1 MDFLKLFLT
10 FVLALFFGLFAYA
23 FSSGFVLALR
33 NDVGQFSQVAC
44 AIGAI
49 LFLFLTLWAL
59 RQMYRQVTSS
69 RRPVRKAKALKLRDI
84 VHAEE
89 QLRPVANG
97 DMSDVTGAGWMLV
110 IVSLVVPIVG
120 VAAFCQL
127 QFGEPDEMKGLNKLI
142 GWVIAGG
149 ALVIFSLGRWLLSQF
164 GVHIVLPKA
173 ATRNKRTMRRK
184 VRRFED

>member
-1 MDFLKLFLT
+1 MDIVKLLLT
-10 FVLALFFGLFAYA
+10 LVLALFFGLFAYA

-33 NDVGQFSQVAC
+33 NDVGQFSRVAC

-49 LFLFLTLWAL
+49 LFLSLTLWAL
-59 RQMYRQVTSS
+59 RQMYRQATTL
-69 RRPVRKAKALKLRDI
+69 RRPVQKAKALKMKDI

-89 QLRPVANG
+89 QLRSVANG

-110 IVSLVVPIVG
+110 IVSLVVPIMG
-120 VAAFCQL
+120 VAAFFQM
-127 QFGEPDEMKGLNKLI
+127 QFGGPDEMKGLNKLI

-164 GVHIVLPKA
+164 GVHVVLPKA
-173 ATRNKRTMRRK
+173 ATRNKGMKRRK
-184 VRRFED
+184 VRRIED